1 MIRNHRQRIAGAA
14 LLSLALSVAP
24 FAAPLAADERQSLEE
39 LRNTVINLL
48 QALVDQGVISKE
60 KAAQMVK
67 QAQDKAAADAA
78 ALAKS
83 EEGAVRVPYVPQ
95 VVQDQI
101 AKQVAEEVKPAV
113 VADVVKEAKDE
124 QWGVPGAL
132 PDWIRDTRI
141 SGNFLLREEALLF
154 GRDNVPNAYLNYNA
168 VNAAGGRSAAGTS
181 AFLNTT
187 DDRIRLR
194 GSARL
199 AFDTSLTDSLTA
211 GVRLA
216 TGNSTDLV
224 SPTQTLDGTA
234 PFAFGLDNLFVRLD
248 ERDSQR
254 FNYLTLVAGRFD
266 NPWFAPSDLIFH
278 KYLTFNG
285 IAGTGRFSL
294 GGQGADKSHIFLTL
308 AAMPEQDESALSSV
322 PSKNKTL
329 FAGQLGANLL
339 FNNGQR
345 FVVAAAFFDFMDVQG
360 EMNPPFSTVN
370 NWTAPLFF
378 RSGNTVFDISN
389 DNNPASNYF
398 ALASKFRLINLN
410 ATYIVPVNQYT
421 FQITADAVDNVGFN
435 QQEILART
443 GLNVTPRTKGYQ
455 GEVSFGTPDVL
466 RAGAWRALVGYRY
479 LQRDAVIDGLTDSDF
494 HYFGGTDAAGYYLVG
509 DYGIAK
515 RVWLRFRYLSANS
528 IDGPTYDVD
537 TVQLDLR
544 TRF

>member
-1 MIRNHRQRIAGAA
+1 MIRNRRETITRAA

-24 FAAPLAADERQSLEE
+24 LSASMAADERQSLEE

-67 QAQDKAAADAA
+67 QAQDKAAADAT

-95 VVQDQI
+95 LVQDQI

-113 VADVVKEAKDE
+113 VAEVVKQAKDE
-124 QWGVPGAL
+124 QWGIPAAL
-132 PDWIRDTRI
+132 PDWIKQTSI
-141 SGNFLLREEALLF
+141 SGNILVREEGLLF
-154 GRDNVPNAYLNYNA
+154 GRNNVPNAYLNYNA
-168 VNAAGGRSAAGTS
+168 VNAAGGISEAGTS

-187 DDRIRLR
+187 EDRVRLR
-194 GSARL
+194 GSARI
-199 AFDTSLTDSLTA
+199 AFTTSFSDSLTT
-211 GVRLA
+211 GLRLA

-234 PFAFGLDNLFVRLD
+234 PFTFGVDNLFVRLD
-248 ERDSQR
+248 ERNSENFD
-254 FNYLTLVAGRFD
+254 YLSVVGGRFD
-266 NPWFAPSDLIFH
+266 SPWFTPTDLVFH

-285 IAGTGRFSL
+285 VATTGRFAL
-294 GGQGADKSHIFLTL
+294 GGHGPDQSNVFMTA
-308 AAMPEQDESALSSV
+308 AAMPLQDESSLSSV
-322 PSKNKTL
+322 PSKNKVL
-329 FAGQLGANLL
+329 FAGQLGTNLL
-339 FNNGQR
+339 FDNGQR
-345 FVVAAAFFDFMDVQG
+345 LVVGAALYDFTNVQG

-389 DNNPASNYF
+389 NNSPGSNFF
-398 ALASKFRLINLN
+398 ALASKFRLINVN
-410 ATYIVPVNQYT
+410 ATYTIPVSRYT
-421 FQITADAVDNVGFN
+421 FQITGDAVDNVGFN
-435 QQEILART
+435 QREILART
-443 GLNVTPRTKGYQ
+443 GLDVTPRTKGYQ
-455 GEVSFGTPDVL
+455 GEISFGTPDVL
-466 RAGAWRALVGYRY
+466 HAGAWRALVGYRY
-479 LQRDAVIDGLTDSDF
+479 LQRDAVLDGLTDSDF
-494 HYFGGTDAAGYYLVG
+494 HYFGGTDATGYYVTG

-537 TVQLDLR
+537 TVQLDVR
-544 TRF
+544 TQF